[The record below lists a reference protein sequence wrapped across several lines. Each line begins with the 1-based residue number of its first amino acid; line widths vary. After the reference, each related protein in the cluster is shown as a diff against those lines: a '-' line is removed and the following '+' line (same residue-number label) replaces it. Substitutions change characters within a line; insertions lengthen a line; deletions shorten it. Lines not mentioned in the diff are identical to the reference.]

1 MIQYIKR
8 KTRLDSKI
16 QCKFT
21 CFLPFCSAT
30 TKTVGDTGVTN
41 KI

>member
-1 MIQYIKR
+1 MIQYIKD
-8 KTRLDSKI
+8 KNVLTTKI
-16 QCKFT
+16 QCKIT

-30 TKTVGDTGVTN
+30 TKTVCDTGVTS